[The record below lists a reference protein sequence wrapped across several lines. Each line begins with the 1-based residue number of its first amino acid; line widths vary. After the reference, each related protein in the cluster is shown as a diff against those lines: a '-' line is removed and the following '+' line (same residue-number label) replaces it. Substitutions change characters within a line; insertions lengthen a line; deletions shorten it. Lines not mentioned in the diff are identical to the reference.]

1 MFVLSLYMLKLLNK
15 IEYKKWGWGQL
26 WGVMSLNKTV
36 SWLAVFACL
45 ALLLVV
51 KVNSARPENN
61 VLLTSLVILL
71 LIIAVLQVLNSI
83 RIGRAGEVLR
93 KREERNKKT
102 EEELGKYR
110 LHLEDLVKERT
121 IELDGAILALQSSLK
136 QVGETQAQLVKSEK
150 MAALGGLVAG
160 VAHEINTPIGIGVT
174 AVSFLGNEV
183 ERIRRRCAD
192 TIQKD
197 TEFDAFMD
205 TVVEISSN
213 VLSNLKRA
221 ADLVRSFKQVAVDQ
235 SMEGSRRVRIANYI
249 NEILL
254 TLTPKYK
261 KTAHTIKMNCPAELE
276 LEIDPG
282 AVSQIVTNL
291 VMNSLI
297 HGFEGIEKGEI
308 LFDITANDSGTCI
321 RYRDNGRGMDQT
333 TLARAF
339 EHFFTTNRQ
348 QGGTGLGLNIV
359 HNLVT
364 HKLAGS
370 IECTSEPGK
379 GVLFTILIPTCD
391 SSDGKPAGLHP
402 KDSENT
408 EIRDDGD
415 ILHV

>member
-1 MFVLSLYMLKLLNK
+1 
-15 IEYKKWGWGQL
+15 
-26 WGVMSLNKTV
+26 
-36 SWLAVFACL
+36 
-45 ALLLVV
+45 
-51 KVNSARPENN
+51 
-61 VLLTSLVILL
+61 
-71 LIIAVLQVLNSI
+71 
-83 RIGRAGEVLR
+83 
-93 KREERNKKT
+93 
-102 EEELGKYR
+102 
-110 LHLEDLVKERT
+110 
-121 IELDGAILALQSSLK
+121 
-136 QVGETQAQLVKSEK
+136 
-150 MAALGGLVAG
+150 VAG

-174 AVSFLGNEV
+174 AISFLGDEV
-183 ERIRRRCAD
+183 IRVRRRCAD
-192 TIQKD
+192 TLQNHA
-197 TEFDAFMD
+197 EFNGFMD
-205 TVVEISSN
+205 TVEEISSN
-213 VLSNLKRA
+213 VFANLKRA

-235 SMEGSRRVRIANYI
+235 TLEGCRKVRIADYI

-261 KTAHTIKMNCPAELE
+261 KTAHTIKINCPAELE
-276 LEIDPG
+276 LETDPG

-308 LFDITANDSGTCI
+308 RFDISANDSGTCI
-321 RYRDNGRGMDQT
+321 RYSDNGRGMDQT

-370 IECTSEPGK
+370 IVCTSEPGK

-391 SSDGKPAGLHP
+391 SSDGKSAGLHR
-402 KDSENT
+402 KDSEIA
-408 EIRDDGD
+408 EIRDDGG